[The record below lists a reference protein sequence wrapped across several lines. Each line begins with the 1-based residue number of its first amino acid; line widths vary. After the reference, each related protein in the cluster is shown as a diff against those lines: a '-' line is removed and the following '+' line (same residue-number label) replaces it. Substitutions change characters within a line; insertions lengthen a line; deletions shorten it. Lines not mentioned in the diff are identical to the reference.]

1 MLKTESLILLGL
13 GLFFGFMGIVY
24 WLWGHEDGGGVMLLG
39 SFLLG
44 MLPGFYY
51 LWWYRRSG
59 GNRPEDRDDAT
70 VQDGAGVV
78 DSFPSTS
85 IWPFVLGIGCFS
97 MVLALVFGV
106 WFAVP
111 GIALLVAAFVGVT
124 AESRRGG
131 DV

>member
-1 MLKTESLILLGL
+1 MLKQESLILLGL
-13 GLFFGFMGIVY
+13 GVFFGLMGIVY
-24 WLWGHEDGGGVMLLG
+24 WMWGHEDGGGVMLLG

-51 LWWYRRSG
+51 LWWYRRTG
-59 GNRPEDRDDAT
+59 GNRPEDREDAT
-70 VQDGAGVV
+70 IQEGAGVV

-85 IWPFVLGIGCFS
+85 IWPFVLGLGCFS
-97 MVLALVFGV
+97 MVLALVFGA

-111 GIALLVAAFVGVT
+111 AIGLLVAAFVGVT

>member
-1 MLKTESLILLGL
+1 MLKQESIILLLL
-13 GLFFGFMGIVY
+13 GFFFGAMGIVY
-24 WLWGHEDGGGVMLLG
+24 WGWGHEDGGGIMLLG
-39 SFLLG
+39 AFLLG

-51 LWWYRRSG
+51 FWWYRRTQ
-59 GNRPEDRDDAT
+59 GNRPEDRSDAT
-70 VQDGAGVV
+70 IADGAGVV

-85 IWPFVLGIGCFS
+85 IFPFVLGMACF
-97 MVLALVFGV
+97 MAVMALTFGI

-111 GIALLVAAFVGVT
+111 SAALFVWAFVGAT

>member
-13 GLFFGFMGIVY
+13 GVFFGFMGAVY

-51 LWWYRRSG
+51 LWWYRRTG

-70 VQDGAGVV
+70 IQEGAGVI